1 MMKLKQ
7 LPALLTLLAVLP
19 LRAQTPGESPL
30 KVYGEAQGKAIPISL
45 GGFNGEAYEVLKFD
59 LEVAGCKVVSS
70 NTAAFHVFG
79 SNDAKL
85 TGFLVASAGP
95 GLTVGAGQNLLAKA
109 YAGAPVRALAHA
121 FSDDVV
127 EKLTGKRGIAQT
139 RIAFKANFG
148 RFGEI
153 YLSDYDGANAIPVT
167 RDHAIVAAPAW
178 APGHAKLYYTS
189 YMMANFPFIYAH
201 TLATGQREAVSRFAG
216 INTSA
221 AISPDGSRMAMIL
234 SKNGSPEVY
243 VADAQGRN
251 PRQVTFTREGASSP
265 CWSPDGQWICYTSR
279 EAGPAQLYRVP
290 AAGGAAQRIATIGAP
305 NTTEPDWSPDG
316 KTLVFTSQV
325 GGGFQIFTV
334 PAAGGSAEFMC
345 AGEDPC
351 WARNSRTVIFA
362 KRRADQSYS
371 LQLLDVPTKQV
382 KLIPLPLG
390 NCSQPAW
397 AR

>member
-1 MMKLKQ
+1 MKK
-7 LPALLTLLAVLP
+7 LTRLLAIFALFAALS
-19 LRAQTPGESPL
+19 LRAQTQDERLTVIGTAQS
-30 KVYGEAQGKAIPISL
+30 KVIPISL
-45 GGFNGEAYEVLKFD
+45 SGFNGEAYEVLRFD

-70 NTAAFHVFG
+70 NTAVFHVSG
-79 SNDAKL
+79 SNDSKL
-85 TGFLVASAGP
+85 TGYLASS
-95 GLTVGAGQNLLAKA
+95 AGQNLLAKA
-109 YAGAPVRALAHA
+109 YAGAPMRALAHA

-148 RFGEI
+148 RTSEI
-153 YLSDYDGANAIPVT
+153 FVSDYDGANLVQVT
-167 RDHAIVAAPAW
+167 PDKSIVAAPAW
-178 APGHAKLYYTS
+178 APGHQKLYYTS
-189 YMMANFPFIYAH
+189 YKIADFPFIFAH
-201 TLATGQREAVSRFAG
+201 TLATGQREVVSRFAG
-216 INTSA
+216 LNTSA
-221 AISPDGSRMAMIL
+221 AISPDGGRMTMIL

-251 PRQVTFTREGASSP
+251 PRQLTFTREGASSP

-290 AAGGAAQRIATIGAP
+290 AAGGAAQLIRTAGAP
-305 NTTEPDWSPDG
+305 NATEPDWSPDG
-316 KTLVFTSQV
+316 KTIVFTSQV
-325 GGGFQIFTV
+325 GGFQIFTV
-334 PAAGGSAEFMC
+334 PAAGGAPEFMC

-351 WARNSRTVIFA
+351 WAQNSRTVIFA
-362 KRRADQSYS
+362 KRRADQTYL

-382 KLIPLPLG
+382 KDIPLRLG